1 MSRKYNSKLSS
12 KLPGNRIRT
21 QKAIESGE
29 LTQQEID
36 DGWFING
43 KGKKVQD
50 ASKWEAYDKA
60 FSENNKPSQ
69 DIKNEKPS
77 ENKPS
82 ENKPSDNK
90 PSDNKPSDNSY
101 EEQGAKTVEELNK
114 NVGKY
119 LSKPESSIKPTIK
132 LSPWFWD
139 NINEMTSDSKAKV
152 SEIDKV
158 LEEVNSGKR
167 QMDEEDLANL
177 KELRKKLNNKL
188 GGERAKLY
196 ADHILNSIANV
207 ALTTANWTGAEAGH
221 NPNYE
226 MKDSLVDNYK
236 KQNIKNLN
244 KQMETAADQA
254 MKRQV
259 NYQDVL
265 DKGYNEAALQ
275 SFMSDIK
282 KWTNDS
288 KYRDTKGNVDYK
300 KMLNENLDVNSKEML
315 EAYLKEHLANVSS
328 TNDAV
333 NVLKDVGIT
342 EIGKQALPVIEKA
355 INKAGDV
362 LGGVFEWLG
371 L

>member
-1 MSRKYNSKLSS
+1 MSRKYNSKIAD
-12 KLPGNRIRT
+12 KLPGNSIRT
-21 QKAIESGE
+21 RKAIESGE

-50 ASKWEAYDKA
+50 ASQWKKYDEA
-60 FSENNKPSQ
+60 FSEPVENK
-69 DIKNEKPS
+69 EKPT
-77 ENKPS
+77 EPTKPT
-82 ENKPSDNK
+82 ET
-90 PSDNKPSDNSY
+90 NSKSPDKNY
-101 EEQGAKTVEELNK
+101 EEQGAQTIEKLNK
-114 NVGKY
+114 SVGKY
-119 LSKPESSIKPTIK
+119 LSKPENSIKPTVK

-152 SEIDKV
+152 SEIDNV
-158 LEEVNSGKR
+158 LGEVSSGKR
-167 QMDEEDLANL
+167 QMSEEDLANL
-177 KELRKKLNNKL
+177 KTLRKKLNSKL

-196 ADHILNSIANV
+196 ADHILNALANV

-221 NPNYE
+221 NPNYK

-236 KQNIKNLN
+236 KQNIENLN
-244 KQMETAADQA
+244 KQMETAAEQS

-259 NYQDVL
+259 NYQDAL

-282 KWTNDS
+282 KWTNNS
-288 KYRDTKGNVDYK
+288 KYRDTKGNIDYK
-300 KMLNENLDVNSKEML
+300 KMLNENLDINSKEML

-328 TNDAV
+328 TSDAV
-333 NVLKDVGIT
+333 SVLKDVGIT
-342 EIGKQALPVIEKA
+342 EVGKQVLPVIEKA
-355 INKAGDV
+355 INKAGNV
-362 LGGVFEWLG
+362 LGGIFEWLG